1 MNLETIEARIKEL
14 NEKKPLTQAEQFELR
29 KLTKEKDKLISP
41 VAASGVFVSDES
53 SYDNSRV
60 VYISVEK
67 ISMNPNQPRRVFDQ
81 EKLLELSESIKEH
94 GLLQPIVVND
104 IDGKYVLVAGE
115 RRYRAHI
122 LAGLEQIKAIVVKG
136 MDDLQMKE
144 LAIIENIQRED
155 LNCIEEAMAYKQ
167 LQDTYGYSIRKLD
180 ERFNKKGRNYI
191 HIRLKLMEFK
201 PELIDFINE
210 KELYN
215 VSLLNEILKCDE
227 SKHKKLLEDM
237 AENKLTAKLVK
248 EQSTNNDEAPVKKEV
263 AAVNQY
269 PYGLKPIT
277 GVKIKSNNKKL
288 ALEIDYKDFAGK
300 DIEKIKEYLQEIIEQ
315 SIKKGSN

>member
-14 NEKKPLTQAEQFELR
+14 NEKKPLTQTEQFELR

-104 IDGKYVLVAGE
+104 IDGKYVLIAGE
-115 RRYRAHI
+115 RRYRAHL
-122 LAGLEQIKAIVVKG
+122 LAGIEQIKAIVVKG

-155 LNCIEEAMAYKQ
+155 LNCIEEAIAYKQ

-180 ERFNKKGRNYI
+180 ERFTKGRNHI

-248 EQSTNNDEAPVKKEV
+248 ELSANNDEAPVKKEV
-263 AAVNQY
+263 ATVNQY

-315 SIKKGSN
+315 SIKGSK

>member
-81 EKLLELSESIKEH
+81 EKLLELSESIKQH

-104 IDGKYVLVAGE
+104 IDGKYVLIAGE
-115 RRYRAHI
+115 RRYRAHL
-122 LAGLEQIKAIVVKG
+122 LAEIEQIKAIVVKG

-155 LNCIEEAMAYKQ
+155 LNCIEEAIAYKQ
-167 LQDTYGYSIRKLD
+167 LQDTFGYSIRKLD
-180 ERFNKKGRNYI
+180 ERFSKGRNHI
-191 HIRLKLMEFK
+191 HTRLKLMEFK
-201 PELIDFINE
+201 HELIDFINE

-248 EQSTNNDEAPVKKEV
+248 ELSANNEEAPVKKEV
-263 AAVNQY
+263 AAVQY

-315 SIKKGSN
+315 SIKGSK